1 MIDLGRRQGGPS
13 PDEPA
18 ARPRSPGWMITFAD
32 LMSLLVSFFVLLFAT
47 TTVERHDWERV
58 VLPISEYLTGHQLRG
73 KGAAEVPAP
82 GRARIDLNYA
92 AALVGKLVADQPA
105 LAGTELHREEHRLVL
120 RLPAQP
126 IAHWADTEQ
135 APLADLARL
144 LTNLENRVSVVAHRG
159 TNPSP
164 GAEANHD
171 WILALAAAGT
181 IADALQHLGYQHPL
195 PQQAMIDLADGS
207 QTRIE
212 VVIED
217 LAPADAKAEAGS
229 GHATP

>member
-1 MIDLGRRQGGPS
+1 MMPFGFDR
-13 PDEPA
+13 DEPP

-58 VLPISEYLTGHQLRG
+58 VLPISEYLTGHRLEG

-92 AALVGKLVADQPA
+92 AALVDKLVADQPA
-105 LAGTELHREEHRLVL
+105 LAGTEVRREDHRLVL

-126 IAHWADTEQ
+126 IAHWADTDK

-144 LTNLENRVSVVAHRG
+144 LTNLENRVSIAAHRG
-159 TNPSP
+159 ANPAP
-164 GAEANHD
+164 GAEATHD
-171 WILALAAAGT
+171 WIMALGAADSVAET
-181 IADALQHLGYQHPL
+181 LRHLGYPHPL
-195 PQQAMIDLADGS
+195 PRAAMIDLGDGG
-207 QTRIE
+207 QTRID

-217 LAPADAKAEAGS
+217 QAAVAPRSGS
-229 GHATP
+229 DHATP